1 MALATFGV
9 QKLRGKSTKRSL
21 RDAMMIG
28 GLGQL
33 GGMAGVPGIQAFG
46 QTGANTLAGNTLGSQ
61 FGQTST
67 MQGLNTLFNPTMKSS
82 RVIPNMGDPVA
93 NVATGGVQSPTGI
106 GSFIDKITPKTTAGR
121 I

>member
-33 GGMAGVPGIQAFG
+33 GGMA
-46 QTGANTLAGNTLGSQ
+46 AGPR
-61 FGQTST
+61 
-67 MQGLNTLFNPTMKSS
+67 MQVLHLL
-82 RVIPNMGDPVA
+82 D
-93 NVATGGVQSPTGI
+93 QEQ
-106 GSFIDKITPKTTAGR
+106 DKFQVWDKLEQCKD
-121 I
+121 